1 MYCNN
6 FLLVVTSYLMDK
18 EINSICFT
26 CKTYFPTSQYDMHA
40 KCIVPLDVTL
50 KKNFF

>member
-18 EINSICFT
+18 EDSICFA
-26 CKTYFPTSQYDMHA
+26 CITYFPTSQYDMHA
-40 KCIVPLDVTL
+40 
-50 KKNFF
+50 